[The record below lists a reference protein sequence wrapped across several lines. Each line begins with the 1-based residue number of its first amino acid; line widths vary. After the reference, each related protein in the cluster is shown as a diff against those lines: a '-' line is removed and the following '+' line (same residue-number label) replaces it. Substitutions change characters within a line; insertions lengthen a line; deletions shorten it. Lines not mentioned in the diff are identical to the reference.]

1 MMIKMIKCL
10 PVYILRHVATIN
22 SQLHCPS
29 HRGGFISSR
38 ASVVSSVFVG
48 DTTDNQHAS
57 SGTNRGRH
65 NAQVRGD
72 LTPVEEPRYCQRL
85 VSLCH
90 NTRHLGEPT
99 LVQYVSSEGERKQF
113 RGL

>member
-22 SQLHCPS
+22 SQLNCLGH
-29 HRGGFISSR
+29 GGCLVSSR

-57 SGTNRGRH
+57 SGTNRSRH
-65 NAQVRGD
+65 NPQVWGD
-72 LTPVEEPRYCQRL
+72 LTPVEEPRYCQGL
-85 VSLCH
+85 VSLCY
-90 NTRHLGEPT
+90 NARHLGEPS
-99 LVQYVSSEGERKQF
+99 LVQHISSEGERKQF
-113 RGL
+113 GGL

>member
-1 MMIKMIKCL
+1 MIKCL

-22 SQLHCPS
+22 SQLNCLS
-29 HRGGFISSR
+29 HGVCLVSGR

-48 DTTDNQHAS
+48 DTTDDQHAS
-57 SGTNRGRH
+57 SGTNRSRH
-65 NAQVRGD
+65 NAQVWGD
-72 LTPVEEPRYCQRL
+72 LTAVEEPRYRQWL
-85 VSLCH
+85 ISLGH

-113 RGL
+113 WGL

>member
-1 MMIKMIKCL
+1 M
-10 PVYILRHVATIN
+10 YILRHVATIN
-22 SQLHCPS
+22 SQLHCLS
-29 HRGGFISSR
+29 QGGCLVSGR

-65 NAQVRGD
+65 NAQVWGD
-72 LTPVEEPRYCQRL
+72 LTPVEEPRYRQWL
-85 VSLCH
+85 ISLCH

-99 LVQYVSSEGERKQF
+99 LVQYISSEGERKQF
-113 RGL
+113 WGL